1 MPINGIADIAD
12 KFTRNEIL
20 SPNEIRGIVGF
31 RPSDDAEA
39 DKLRNRNI
47 NQAKDAR
54 FASDAENQNGSR
66 TGVPAEE
73 GSDSK
78 VEEALARLGL

>member
-1 MPINGIADIAD
+1 VPINGIADIAD

-47 NQAKDAR
+47 NQAKQ
-54 FASDAENQNGSR
+54 EIQNGSR
-66 TGVPAEE
+66 SMVPAEE